1 MLEESLIDG
10 ITTVTKSLFWIGF
23 DLGKS
28 RSHIWI
34 ILSLNL
40 KFLLSLLTVSLELES
55 PKIDCMHPKRSK
67 VENKVIYGF
76 LILGI
81 KALG

>member
-1 MLEESLIDG
+1 MEESPVDG
-10 ITTVTKSLFWIGF
+10 ITTVTKSLFGIGF
-23 DLGKS
+23 DLGTS

-34 ILSLNL
+34 IISLNL
-40 KFLLSLLTVSLELES
+40 KFLLPLFTVSLELES
-55 PKIDCMHPKRSK
+55 PKINYMHPKQSK
-67 VENKVIYGF
+67 VGNRVIHGF

>member
-1 MLEESLIDG
+1 MEESPIDG
-10 ITTVTKSLFWIGF
+10 ITTVTKSLFGIGF
-23 DLGKS
+23 DLGTSK
-28 RSHIWI
+28 SHIWI
-34 ILSLNL
+34 IISLNL
-40 KFLLSLLTVSLELES
+40 KFLLPLLIVSLELES

-67 VENKVIYGF
+67 AGNKVIYGF